1 MKKQVLSLVALGL
14 LFAAP
19 ALAAD
24 GDATKGAA
32 TFKAKCTMCHAPDQN
47 KVGPKLMG
55 VVGRKAGSLP
65 DYTYSSSL
73 KASGL
78 SWDAANLDK
87 WLSGP
92 MAFIPGV
99 KMPIKLDNPQDRAD
113 VIAYLNTLK

>member
-55 VVGRKAGSLP
+55 VVGRKVGTRE
-65 DYTYSSSL
+65 DYRYSAPMSRASFVWDEQKL
-73 KASGL
+73 KAYIHDPQSTVKGTRMPFGGIVCSGV
-78 SWDAANLDK
+78 
-87 WLSGP
+87 P
-92 MAFIPGV
+92 
-99 KMPIKLDNPQDRAD
+99 
-113 VIAYLNTLK
+113 